1 MKKVGAWGREILEG
15 RVACSARLVFGLK
28 SESGNKCVFGGKVG
42 QHHNKPTLIRDM
54 REEIS

>member
-28 SESGNKCVFGGKVG
+28 SESGNKCGKVG